1 MTVKQKISTYLW
13 FDGQAE
19 EAVNLYTSIFPGSRI
34 VDTVRWGASGPGP
47 AGSVMNMTFE
57 LFGQRFFALNGGP
70 QYRFTPAISLFV
82 SCDTQEELDG
92 YWEKLLAGG
101 GTETQC
107 GWLQDRF
114 GLSWQIIPTAL
125 MEVLG
130 DPDPARSGRAMQAM
144 LGMKK
149 LDIAALRRAHAGA

>member
-1 MTVKQKISTYLW
+1 MKQKISTYLW

-19 EAVNLYTSIFPGSRI
+19 EAATLYTSIFPDSRI
-34 VDTVRWGASGPGP
+34 VETVRWGASGPGP
-47 AGSVMNMTFE
+47 AGTVMNMTFE
-57 LFGQRFFALNGGP
+57 LAGQRFFALNGGP
-70 QYRFTPAISLFV
+70 HYRFTPAISLFV

-101 GTETQC
+101 GKETQC
-107 GWLQDRF
+107 GWLEDRF

-125 MEVLG
+125 MEVLR

-149 LDIAALRRAHAGA
+149 LDIAALRRAQAGA